1 MFYTSRFLIIFSSP
15 IFSEIEILLFFN
27 RSQINIFMKYKPS
40 HITPLLKTL
49 HWFSFFLFN
58 FTFQIESEI
67 INMFLKAW
75 NDMTPDNLANLI
87 SISCPLGYC
96 SLFVPPGWMF
106 LPISEP
112 FYILFPLPQSLVSV
126 PAEGQSL
133 KALSLSLVSGKCSFI
148 FLVSAWMSLP
158 QEAFPELSIS

>member
-1 MFYTSRFLIIFSSP
+1 MFYTSRFLIIFSFP

-75 NDMTPDNLANLI
+75 NDMTPGNLANLI

-126 PAEGQSL
+126 PAL
-133 KALSLSLVSGKCSFI
+133 PGKCSFI

-158 QEAFPELSIS
+158 QEAFPELSNFIASQS